1 MHEQSLQISFEF
13 ASPKIS
19 PRASRFDKENLF
31 FAILP
36 DGQSLCEYLEIQRRL
51 QLDHLPFASPRPPE
65 LLHVSLYNV
74 EQSARISD
82 AVIFAACR
90 AASAI
95 DACQF
100 QLSFDHVATFRTS
113 RRNAIVLSGNGG
125 RELLRQ
131 LHMQIGIEMRNL
143 GEDARIN
150 RNFQPHA
157 TLLFDSE
164 VMPRVTLQK
173 PVVVAAREFV
183 LLRNRPGEHG
193 YEYVDRWPLRA
204 RG

>member
-1 MHEQSLQISFEF
+1 MRFCRTDDRF
-13 ASPKIS
+13 ANTWRSKGGCSWITFPS
-19 PRASRFDKENLF
+19 PRRV
-31 FAILP
+31 
-36 DGQSLCEYLEIQRRL
+36 
-51 QLDHLPFASPRPPE
+51 PPE

-90 AASAI
+90 TASAI
-95 DACQF
+95 DTCQF
-100 QLSFDHVATFRTS
+100 ELSFDHVATFRKS

-131 LHMQIGIEMRNL
+131 LHVQMGNL

-150 RNFQPHA
+150 RNLQPHA
-157 TLLFDSE
+157 TLLYDSE

-183 LLRNRPGEHG
+183 LLRNRPGEQG
-193 YEYVDRWPLRA
+193 YEFVDRWPLRA